1 MARLLAIDWDRLEA
15 RIVVGRSQPGGVG
28 IEKAITVPIEL
39 PAQENSIEGLQEQ
52 LTKALSS
59 AGVSKTQV
67 LSAIGRSSVELRTMS
82 LPPAP
87 DEELPDMVRFQAMR
101 EFSSLKETSPLDF
114 MPLRGA
120 GQEDGQVIAA
130 SVPVE
135 LSDQVRGAIVEQGH
149 EPRRCV
155 MRPASAASLALR
167 RNPKAKSGVTLV
179 IAQQADSAELA
190 VTNQGTVVFTRSFRL
205 PPNWQPGETGEPL
218 LGEVRRTIAAAQNQL
233 GGAKIDRIILFGN
246 STTHSA
252 LEERLAERTK
262 LPSEVID
269 PFEDLVVGGAVPQ
282 NPERFAALIGML
294 QDEADGV
301 HPAFDFQNPRK
312 RPEPESNRR
321 QVVLYGMT
329 AAVILLGLLF
339 LWWWKHDSLNKDITN
354 AQWRISQAEDE
365 YRKIKYAVDL
375 RKELDVWKKADK
387 NWLDELLYL
396 SNTDGLSAEDFR
408 IESLNAKTGPDG
420 SGIILLRGRAKNDEA
435 LQKFQNKM
443 QDDQHDVVPQMV
455 TLDERQ
461 DSSYPIL
468 FSTEIRTERFIDLMA
483 GAGAAPP
490 TTSTDSANPTE
501 EMAPEQS
508 ATNEDTN
515 QEDA

>member
-15 RIVVGRSQPGGVG
+15 RIVVGRPQAGGVG
-28 IEKAITVPIEL
+28 IEKAITVPIDL

-52 LTKALSS
+52 LTKALSGV
-59 AGVSKTQV
+59 GVSKAQV

-101 EFSSLKETSPLDF
+101 EFSSLKESSPLDF
-114 MPLRGA
+114 VPLRGA
-120 GQEDGQVIAA
+120 GQEDGEVIAA
-130 SVPVE
+130 AVPVE

-149 EPRRCV
+149 EPLRCV

-167 RNPKAKSGVTLV
+167 RNPQARSGVSLV

-205 PPNWQPGETGEPL
+205 PPNWKPGETGEPL

-233 GGAKIDRIILFGN
+233 GGTKVDRIILFGK
-246 STTHSA
+246 SATHSA
-252 LEERLAERTK
+252 LEERLGQRTK
-262 LPSEVID
+262 LPTEVID
-269 PFEDLVVGGAVPQ
+269 PFDDLVVGGALPE

-294 QDEADGV
+294 EDEAHEV
-301 HPAFDFQNPRK
+301 SPALDFQNPRQ

-329 AAVILLGLLF
+329 AATILLGLLF
-339 LWWWKHDSLNKDITN
+339 LWWWKHDSLNKDIAN
-354 AQWRISQAEDE
+354 AQWQITQAEDQ
-365 YRKIKYAVDL
+365 YRKMRYAVDL
-375 RKELDVWKKADK
+375 HKELKVWKQADK
-387 NWLDELLYL
+387 NWLEEILYL

-408 IESLNAKTGPDG
+408 IESLNAKTGPNG
-420 SGIILLRGRAKNDEA
+420 VGVILLRGRAKNDEA

-443 QDDQHDVVPQMV
+443 QDDKHDVVPQMV

-461 DSSYPIL
+461 DSRYPLL
-468 FSTEIRTERFIDLMA
+468 FSTEIRTEKFIDLMA
-483 GAGAAPP
+483 GAARPAANADP
-490 TTSTDSANPTE
+490 ANPPNE
-501 EMAPEQS
+501 EPKPEQPAS
-508 ATNEDTN
+508 NEDT
-515 QEDA
+515 QPEDA